1 MHHIGGVL
9 MILKKIILKNGLLRK
24 EFSFSKKT
32 NLIYSTK
39 NSCGK
44 TTFIRSILYALGYG
58 IPSTKGLPFKKMEF
72 ELIVESKNIEY
83 KLIRR
88 QDYMSVMNAEEER
101 NYTLPIDLYDIQSLL
116 FGTNNANILDS
127 ILGAFYVD
135 QEKGWTMLNRGKAIG
150 SIHFSIEQLVIGI
163 SGRDASALISKIK
176 KINRELAKYKY
187 MYSVSEYQEE
197 LNEFIG
203 NVSYDSFDEIIEKEL
218 MMLKMQKYSLE
229 NNIKQIKMILRR
241 NKQVFD
247 LVDEMKLV
255 VKMEDGREV
264 LVTKD
269 NLVGYQD
276 NTDYLIA
283 KRKILEGDLAEYD
296 KKIFRLETQKRE
308 EGKLFDSETLIEQFD
323 AKIKNINIDSV
334 SVAKVITSL
343 TSDKNKAKTELEN
356 LAKNNNDAIT
366 TLYNYIK
373 KYGNE
378 FGLEDDYFSNIF
390 TRDLKSLSGAI
401 LHKLVFAFKL
411 AYIKVI
417 TDKIGVALPI
427 ILDSPSGREVEQD
440 TIQLML
446 DVLQRDFSD
455 HQIIIA
461 SIFDFKLKDKNIIQ
475 FKKSLFD

>member
-1 MHHIGGVL
+1 

-229 NNIKQIKMILRR
+229 NSIKQIKMILRR

-475 FKKSLFD
+475 FEKSLFD

>member
-1 MHHIGGVL
+1 
-9 MILKKIILKNGLLRK
+9 MILKKIILRNGLLQK
-24 EFSFSKKT
+24 EFIFSEKT

-72 ELIVESKNIEY
+72 ELVVESKNIEY

-88 QDYMSVMNAEEER
+88 HDYLSVMNAEVER
-101 NYTLPIDLYDIQSLL
+101 NYTLPVDLYDIQSLL

-187 MYSVSEYQEE
+187 MYSVSEYQED

-203 NVSYDSFDEIIEKEL
+203 NVSYDSFDETIEKEL

-229 NNIKQIKMILRR
+229 NSIKQIKMILRR

-247 LVDEMKLV
+247 LVDKMKLV

-334 SVAKVITSL
+334 GVAKVITSL
-343 TSDKNKAKTELEN
+343 TSDKNKAKTELED

-417 TDKIGVALPI
+417 TDKLGVALPI

-475 FKKSLFD
+475 FEKRLFD

>member
-9 MILKKIILKNGLLRK
+9 ILKNGLLRK

-475 FKKSLFD
+475 FEKSLFD

>member
-1 MHHIGGVL
+1 
-9 MILKKIILKNGLLRK
+9 MILKKIILRNGLLEK
-24 EFSFSKKT
+24 EFIFSEKT

-58 IPSTKGLPFKKMEF
+58 IPSTKGLLFKKMEF
-72 ELIVESKNIEY
+72 ELVVESKNIEY

-88 QDYMSVMNAEEER
+88 HDYLSVMNAEVER
-101 NYTLPIDLYDIQSLL
+101 NYTLPVDLYDIQSLL
-116 FGTNNANILDS
+116 FGTNNADILDS

-187 MYSVSEYQEE
+187 MYSVSEYQED

-203 NVSYDSFDEIIEKEL
+203 NISYDSFDETIEKEL

-229 NNIKQIKMILRR
+229 NSIKQIKMILRR

-247 LVDEMKLV
+247 LVDKMKLV

-334 SVAKVITSL
+334 GVAKVITSL
-343 TSDKNKAKTELEN
+343 TSDKNKAKTELED

-366 TLYNYIK
+366 ALYNYIK

-417 TDKIGVALPI
+417 TDKIGIALPI

-475 FKKSLFD
+475 FEKRLFD

>member
-1 MHHIGGVL
+1 

-24 EFSFSKKT
+24 EISFSKKT

-101 NYTLPIDLYDIQSLL
+101 NYTLPIDLYDIHSLL

-203 NVSYDSFDEIIEKEL
+203 NVSYDSFDETIEKEL

-461 SIFDFKLKDKNIIQ
+461 FIFDFKLKDKNIIQ
-475 FKKSLFD
+475 FEKSLFD

>member
-1 MHHIGGVL
+1 
-9 MILKKIILKNGLLRK
+9 MILKKIILRNGLLEK
-24 EFSFSKKT
+24 EFIFSEKT

-72 ELIVESKNIEY
+72 ELVVESKNIEY

-88 QDYMSVMNAEEER
+88 HDYLSVMNAEVER
-101 NYTLPIDLYDIQSLL
+101 NYTLPVDLYDIQSLL
-116 FGTNNANILDS
+116 FGTNNADILDS

-187 MYSVSEYQEE
+187 MYSVSEYQED

-203 NVSYDSFDEIIEKEL
+203 NISYDSFDETIEKEL

-229 NNIKQIKMILRR
+229 NSIKQIKMILRR

-247 LVDEMKLV
+247 LVDKMKLV

-334 SVAKVITSL
+334 GVAKVIMSL
-343 TSDKNKAKTELEN
+343 TSDKNKAKTELED

-417 TDKIGVALPI
+417 TDKIGIALPI

-475 FKKSLFD
+475 FEKRLFD

>member
-1 MHHIGGVL
+1 MNHIGGVL
-9 MILKKIILKNGLLRK
+9 MILKKIILRNGLLEK
-24 EFSFSKKT
+24 EFIFSEKT

-72 ELIVESKNIEY
+72 ELVVESKNIEY

-88 QDYMSVMNAEEER
+88 HDYLSVMNAEVER
-101 NYTLPIDLYDIQSLL
+101 NYTLPVDLYDIQSLL
-116 FGTNNANILDS
+116 FGTNNADILDS

-187 MYSVSEYQEE
+187 MYSVSEYQED

-203 NVSYDSFDEIIEKEL
+203 NISYDSFDETIEKEL

-229 NNIKQIKMILRR
+229 NSIKQIKMILRR

-247 LVDEMKLV
+247 LVDKMKLV

-334 SVAKVITSL
+334 GVAKVITSL
-343 TSDKNKAKTELEN
+343 TSDKNKAKTELED

-366 TLYNYIK
+366 ALYNYIK

-417 TDKIGVALPI
+417 TDKIGIALPI

-446 DVLQRDFSD
+446 DVLQRDFSN

-475 FKKSLFD
+475 FEKRLFD

>member
-1 MHHIGGVL
+1 MNHIGGVL
-9 MILKKIILKNGLLRK
+9 MILKKIILRNGLLEK
-24 EFSFSKKT
+24 EFIFSEKT

-72 ELIVESKNIEY
+72 ELVVESKNIEY

-88 QDYMSVMNAEEER
+88 HDYLSVMNAEVER
-101 NYTLPIDLYDIQSLL
+101 NYTLPVDLYDIQSLL
-116 FGTNNANILDS
+116 FGTNNADILDS

-187 MYSVSEYQEE
+187 MYSVSEYQED

-203 NVSYDSFDEIIEKEL
+203 NISYDSFDETIEKEL

-229 NNIKQIKMILRR
+229 NSIKQIKMILRR

-247 LVDEMKLV
+247 LVDKMKLV

-334 SVAKVITSL
+334 GVAKVITSL
-343 TSDKNKAKTELEN
+343 TSDKNKAKTELED

-417 TDKIGVALPI
+417 TDKIGIALPI

-475 FKKSLFD
+475 FEKRLFD

>member
-1 MHHIGGVL
+1 MNHIGGVL
-9 MILKKIILKNGLLRK
+9 MILKKIILRNGLLEK
-24 EFSFSKKT
+24 EFIFSEKT

-44 TTFIRSILYALGYG
+44 TTFIRSILYTLGYG

-72 ELIVESKNIEY
+72 ELVVESKNIEY

-88 QDYMSVMNAEEER
+88 HDYLSVMNAEVER
-101 NYTLPIDLYDIQSLL
+101 NYTLPVDLYDIQSLL
-116 FGTNNANILDS
+116 FGTNNADILDS

-187 MYSVSEYQEE
+187 MYSVSEYQED

-203 NVSYDSFDEIIEKEL
+203 NISYDSFDETIEKEL

-229 NNIKQIKMILRR
+229 NSIKQIKMILRR

-247 LVDEMKLV
+247 LVDKMKLV

-334 SVAKVITSL
+334 GVAKVITSL
-343 TSDKNKAKTELEN
+343 TSDKNKAKTELED

-366 TLYNYIK
+366 ALYNYIK

-417 TDKIGVALPI
+417 TDKIGIALPI

-446 DVLQRDFSD
+446 DVLQRDFSN

-475 FKKSLFD
+475 FEKRLFD

>member
-1 MHHIGGVL
+1 
-9 MILKKIILKNGLLRK
+9 
-24 EFSFSKKT
+24 
-32 NLIYSTK
+32 
-39 NSCGK
+39 
-44 TTFIRSILYALGYG
+44 
-58 IPSTKGLPFKKMEF
+58 MEF

-334 SVAKVITSL
+334 SVTKVITSL

-475 FKKSLFD
+475 FEKSLFD

>member
-1 MHHIGGVL
+1 MNHIGGVL
-9 MILKKIILKNGLLRK
+9 MILKKIILRNGLLEK
-24 EFSFSKKT
+24 EFIFSEKT

-58 IPSTKGLPFKKMEF
+58 IPSTKGLPFKKMDF
-72 ELIVESKNIEY
+72 ELVVESKNIEY

-88 QDYMSVMNAEEER
+88 HDYLSVMNAEVER
-101 NYTLPIDLYDIQSLL
+101 NYTLPVDLYDIQSLL
-116 FGTNNANILDS
+116 FGTNNADILDS

-187 MYSVSEYQEE
+187 MYSVSEYQED

-203 NVSYDSFDEIIEKEL
+203 NVSYDSFDETIEKEL
-218 MMLKMQKYSLE
+218 MILKMQKYSLE
-229 NNIKQIKMILRR
+229 NSIKQIKMILRR

-247 LVDEMKLV
+247 LVDKMKLV

-334 SVAKVITSL
+334 GVAKVITSL

-356 LAKNNNDAIT
+356 LAKNNNDAIN

-417 TDKIGVALPI
+417 TDKIGIALPI

-446 DVLQRDFSD
+446 DVLQRDFSE

-461 SIFDFKLKDKNIIQ
+461 SIYDFKLKDKNTIQ
-475 FKKSLFD
+475 FEKRLFD

>member
-1 MHHIGGVL
+1 
-9 MILKKIILKNGLLRK
+9 MILKKIILRNGLLEK
-24 EFSFSKKT
+24 EFIFSEKT

-72 ELIVESKNIEY
+72 ELVVESKNIEY

-88 QDYMSVMNAEEER
+88 HDYLSVMNAEVER
-101 NYTLPIDLYDIQSLL
+101 NYTLPVDLYDIQSLL
-116 FGTNNANILDS
+116 FGTNNADILDS

-187 MYSVSEYQEE
+187 MYSVSEYQED

-203 NVSYDSFDEIIEKEL
+203 NISYDSFDETIEKEL

-229 NNIKQIKMILRR
+229 NSIKQIKMILRR

-247 LVDEMKLV
+247 LVDKMKLV

-334 SVAKVITSL
+334 GVAKVITSL
-343 TSDKNKAKTELEN
+343 TSDKNKAKTELED

-417 TDKIGVALPI
+417 TDKIGIALPI

-475 FKKSLFD
+475 FEKRLFD

>member
-24 EFSFSKKT
+24 EISFSKKT

-203 NVSYDSFDEIIEKEL
+203 NVSYDSFDETIEKEL

-475 FKKSLFD
+475 FEKSLFD

>member
-229 NNIKQIKMILRR
+229 NSIKQIKMILRR

-366 TLYNYIK
+366 TLYNYI
-373 KYGNE
+373 
-378 FGLEDDYFSNIF
+378 
-390 TRDLKSLSGAI
+390 
-401 LHKLVFAFKL
+401 
-411 AYIKVI
+411 
-417 TDKIGVALPI
+417 
-427 ILDSPSGREVEQD
+427 
-440 TIQLML
+440 
-446 DVLQRDFSD
+446 
-455 HQIIIA
+455 
-461 SIFDFKLKDKNIIQ
+461 
-475 FKKSLFD
+475 

>member
-116 FGTNNANILDS
+116 FGTNNADILDS

-187 MYSVSEYQEE
+187 MYSVSEYQED

-203 NVSYDSFDEIIEKEL
+203 NVSYDSFDETIEKEL
-218 MMLKMQKYSLE
+218 MILKMQKYSLE
-229 NNIKQIKMILRR
+229 NSIKQIKMILRR

-247 LVDEMKLV
+247 LVDKMKLV

-356 LAKNNNDAIT
+356 LAKNNNDAIN

-417 TDKIGVALPI
+417 TDKIGIALPI

-475 FKKSLFD
+475 FEKSLFD

>member
-1 MHHIGGVL
+1 MNHIGGVL
-9 MILKKIILKNGLLRK
+9 MILKKIILRNGLLEK
-24 EFSFSKKT
+24 EFIFSEKT

-72 ELIVESKNIEY
+72 ELVVESKNIEY

-88 QDYMSVMNAEEER
+88 HDYLSVMNAEVER
-101 NYTLPIDLYDIQSLL
+101 NYTLPVDLYDIQSLL
-116 FGTNNANILDS
+116 FGTDNADILDS

-187 MYSVSEYQEE
+187 MYSVSEYQED

-203 NVSYDSFDEIIEKEL
+203 NISYDSFDETIEKEL

-229 NNIKQIKMILRR
+229 NSIKQIKMILRR

-247 LVDEMKLV
+247 LVDKMKLV

-334 SVAKVITSL
+334 GVAKVITSL
-343 TSDKNKAKTELEN
+343 TSDKNKAKTELED

-417 TDKIGVALPI
+417 TDKIGIALPI

-475 FKKSLFD
+475 FEKRLFD

>member
-229 NNIKQIKMILRR
+229 NSIKQIKMILRR

-475 FKKSLFD
+475 FEKSLFD

>member
-1 MHHIGGVL
+1 
-9 MILKKIILKNGLLRK
+9 MILKKIILRNGLLEK
-24 EFSFSKKT
+24 EFIFSEKT

-58 IPSTKGLPFKKMEF
+58 IPSTKGLPLKKMEF
-72 ELIVESKNIEY
+72 ELVVESKNIEY

-88 QDYMSVMNAEEER
+88 HDYLSVMNAEVER
-101 NYTLPIDLYDIQSLL
+101 NYTLPVDLYDIQSLL
-116 FGTNNANILDS
+116 FGTNNADILDS

-187 MYSVSEYQEE
+187 MYSVSEYQED

-203 NVSYDSFDEIIEKEL
+203 NISYDSFDETIEKEL

-229 NNIKQIKMILRR
+229 NSIKQIKMILRR

-247 LVDEMKLV
+247 LVDKMKLV

-334 SVAKVITSL
+334 GVAKVITSL
-343 TSDKNKAKTELEN
+343 TSDKNKAKTELED

-417 TDKIGVALPI
+417 TDKIGIALPI

-475 FKKSLFD
+475 FEKRLFD

>member
-1 MHHIGGVL
+1 MNHIGGVL
-9 MILKKIILKNGLLRK
+9 MILKKIILRNGLLEK
-24 EFSFSKKT
+24 EFIFSEKT

-58 IPSTKGLPFKKMEF
+58 IPSTKGLPFKKMDF
-72 ELIVESKNIEY
+72 ELVVESKNIEY

-88 QDYMSVMNAEEER
+88 HDYLSVMNAEVER
-101 NYTLPIDLYDIQSLL
+101 NYTLPVDLYDIQSLL
-116 FGTNNANILDS
+116 FGTNNADILDS

-187 MYSVSEYQEE
+187 MYSVSEYQED

-203 NVSYDSFDEIIEKEL
+203 NVSYDSFDETIEKEL
-218 MMLKMQKYSLE
+218 MILKMQKYSLE
-229 NNIKQIKMILRR
+229 NSIKQIKMILRR

-356 LAKNNNDAIT
+356 LAKNNNDAIN

-417 TDKIGVALPI
+417 TDKIGIALPI

-446 DVLQRDFSD
+446 DVLQRDFSE

-461 SIFDFKLKDKNIIQ
+461 SIYDFKLKDKNTIQ
-475 FKKSLFD
+475 FEKRLFD